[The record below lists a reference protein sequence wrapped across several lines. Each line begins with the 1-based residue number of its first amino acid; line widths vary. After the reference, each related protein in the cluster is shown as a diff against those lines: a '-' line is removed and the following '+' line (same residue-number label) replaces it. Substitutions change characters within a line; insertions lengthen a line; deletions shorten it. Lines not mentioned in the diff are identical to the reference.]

1 MSLCFEVWQTEK
13 CTTLIIFYIVQV
25 ASNSRHFLMKTE
37 LLPRK
42 QILATEG
49 KELKILLAK
58 F

>member
-1 MSLCFEVWQTEK
+1 
-13 CTTLIIFYIVQV
+13 
-25 ASNSRHFLMKTE
+25 MKTE

-58 F
+58 FEKPEIQLEKHFIFRVSYRRI